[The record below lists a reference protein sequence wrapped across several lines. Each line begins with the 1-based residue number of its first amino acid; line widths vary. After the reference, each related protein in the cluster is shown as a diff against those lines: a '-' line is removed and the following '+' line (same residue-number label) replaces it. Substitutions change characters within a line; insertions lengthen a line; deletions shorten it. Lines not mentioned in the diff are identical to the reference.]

1 MQGREGTCGWML
13 DLSLPEPLFCGPQ
26 NGPTMV
32 TSSGGSGGVA
42 EKPLNVAPG
51 CYIAFSLLFIF
62 ITPCFSPIIS
72 SVRGSGVLLFL
83 AVLLFESWLSLPIAS
98 LDFTVSSLVPTLHGW
113 RDHWQGD
120 LQPLEGLS
128 QADGL
133 WTTPASSPTS
143 A

>member
-1 MQGREGTCGWML
+1 ML
-13 DLSLPEPLFCGPQ
+13 LLVVTLHFPCYSYSLLPVSHPLFPRC
-26 NGPTMV
+26 
-32 TSSGGSGGVA
+32 
-42 EKPLNVAPG
+42 
-51 CYIAFSLLFIF
+51 
-62 ITPCFSPIIS
+62 
-72 SVRGSGVLLFL
+72 VRGSGVLLFL